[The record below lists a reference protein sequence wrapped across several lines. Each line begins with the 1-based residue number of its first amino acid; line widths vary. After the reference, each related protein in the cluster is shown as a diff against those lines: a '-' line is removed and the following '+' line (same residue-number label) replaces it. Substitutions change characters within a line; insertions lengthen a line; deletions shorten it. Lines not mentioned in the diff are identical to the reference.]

1 MGNIPPLHPFSGAL
15 QWDTF
20 ILIFSGVQIDLIM
33 SEKDAFLPFIL
44 PNSHKTKPVKV
55 QFQKNK
61 EAKIL

>member
-1 MGNIPPLHPFSGAL
+1 MGNIPPLHPFSGSL

-20 ILIFSGVQIDLIM
+20 ILIFSGVQIALIM
-33 SEKDAFLPFIL
+33 SKKDAFLPSIL

-55 QFQKNK
+55 KFQKNK